1 MHGIQDMG
9 EKDAKANL
17 RQDINDNLKRVFNEA
32 LEEDVPDRF
41 KQLLAQLK
49 AKEASER
56 DAASKDGVTTDPG
69 KSGDAAKGGKP

>member
-1 MHGIQDMG
+1 MYGIQDMG

-49 AKEASER
+49 AKEAHEKG
-56 DAASKDGVTTDPG
+56 AAAKNGVATDPG
-69 KSGDAAKGGKP
+69 SSGDPAKGGKP